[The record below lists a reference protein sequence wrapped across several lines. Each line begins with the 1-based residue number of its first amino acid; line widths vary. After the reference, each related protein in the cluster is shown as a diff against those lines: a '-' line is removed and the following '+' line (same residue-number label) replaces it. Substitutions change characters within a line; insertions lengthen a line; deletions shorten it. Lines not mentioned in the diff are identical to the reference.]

1 MKIKYGKIT
10 ILGVYIS
17 SLYALFHLCT
27 QILITK
33 KMHKDTAREDLKI
46 VTR

>member
-1 MKIKYGKIT
+1 MKIEYGKTT

-17 SLYALFHLCT
+17 SLYAMSHLCT

-33 KMHKDTAREDLKI
+33 KMHKDSAREDLKI